1 MERIEK
7 EIFKHFESLSEQIMS
22 KEATDKDIINDLMR
36 SLSNCKSRLNQIE
49 KDSQDAAK
57 IIEIALEG
65 LYAISKFGDS
75 QGIARKT
82 LDQINNIR
90 IKK

>member
-1 MERIEK
+1 MEIIEK
-7 EIFKHFESLSEQIMS
+7 EILKHFENLSEQIMS
-22 KEATDKDIINDLMR
+22 KEATDKDIVNDLMG
-36 SLSNCKSRLNQIE
+36 SLSNCQSRLTQIE
-49 KDSQDAAK
+49 KDSQDAVK

-75 QGIARKT
+75 QGIAKKT